1 MLVTAFLLVLWN
13 ASSWY
18 FTERAYVSDA
28 NVLIAQETSITQERV
43 SDLTDSIVRNLNH
56 LHGIPDLLSEL
67 LRVRAATSRFDAS
80 PSTLPLDERRK
91 KWTNDP
97 NLNDLSS
104 YLKLAEKSLNADLI
118 FILNAAGDCVA
129 ASNWGTEGSPIGT
142 NYAERDFFK
151 RNKTGQRGMQY
162 AVGKTTHI
170 PGLYFAS
177 PVIIDG
183 KFTGAVVAKIGVP
196 HLSFLTQHLDAF
208 VADSNGVI
216 ILAHDK
222 ELEMLALPDA
232 AISYVSE
239 QDRLA
244 RYQRSTF
251 PALKIQPWKDSRFP
265 ALMLIHNE
273 TIPQVLATHELYEYG
288 LTVYIENEISAMPSL
303 SRDYFW
309 FTLLLGAF
317 GSVLILATVGSA
329 IYLQSVKRSKALL
342 WKRANF
348 DALTDL
354 PNRDLLRDRL
364 SQEIKK
370 TDRSGLPLA
379 LLLIDLDQFK
389 EVNDTLGHDM
399 GDLLLQ
405 LAADRIVECVRK
417 SDTVARLGGD
427 EFSVVLPQLANTSQ
441 VDNIAQK
448 IILKLTEPF
457 QLQNEVVYISASLGI
472 TLYPSDASDIDNM
485 MKNADQAMY
494 AAKDNGRNRFSHFTA
509 SLQDDAQRRLRLTN
523 DLRCALTENQFRVY
537 FQPIVELATNRVN
550 KAEALIRWLHPVRGM
565 VSPYEFIPLAEKTR
579 LIIDIGAWVRKESI
593 VWCRRLDS
601 LTPGGFQISIN
612 KSPVEFMDE
621 NDSGS
626 VDSFIEDLHEN
637 NLVGKN
643 FVFEITEG
651 LLLNADQRINNK
663 LVALR
668 DAGIQVSIDDFGT
681 GYSSLSYLKKFDIDY
696 LKIDQSFV
704 HNLEQDSDDMAL
716 CEAIIVMAH
725 KLGLKVIAEGV
736 ETEQQRDLLI
746 RADCDYAQ
754 GYLYSRPI
762 PPEDFEKW
770 LAARSEEHEA
780 SSS

>member
-1 MLVTAFLLVLWN
+1 MLVTVFLLVLWN

-28 NVLIAQETSITQERV
+28 NELIAQQTSLAQERA
-43 SDLTDSIVRNLNH
+43 SDLADSIVRNLNH

-67 LRVRAATSRFDAS
+67 LRVRAATSRFGAS

-91 KWTNDP
+91 LWTEDRE
-97 NLNDLSS
+97 LNDLSR
-104 YLKLAEKSLNADLI
+104 YMKLAEKSLNADLI

-142 NYAERDFFK
+142 NYAERNFFK
-151 RNKTGQRGMQY
+151 SNKNGQRGMQY

-170 PGLYFAS
+170 PGLYFAT

-183 KFTGAVVAKIGVP
+183 KFMGAVVAKIDVP

-208 VADSNGVI
+208 VADANGVI
-216 ILAHDK
+216 ILARDK
-222 ELEMLALPDA
+222 ELEMRALPDA
-232 AISYVSE
+232 DISYLSDK
-239 QDRLA
+239 DRFA
-244 RYQRSTF
+244 RYRTSTF
-251 PALKIQPWKDSRFP
+251 PVLKITPWKDPRFP
-265 ALMLIHNE
+265 TLMLFLNE
-273 TIPQVLATHELYEYG
+273 TIPQVLASKDLYEYG
-288 LTVYIENEISAMPSL
+288 LKVYVENEISAMSSL
-303 SRDYFW
+303 NRDYFW
-309 FTLLLGAF
+309 LTLLLGAF
-317 GSVLILATVGSA
+317 GSVLIVAIAGSLN
-329 IYLQSVKRSKALL
+329 YLQSVKHSKALL

-354 PNRDLLRDRL
+354 PNRDMLRDRL
-364 SQEIKK
+364 SEEMKK
-370 TDRSGLPLA
+370 ADRSGLPLA

-399 GDLLLQ
+399 GDLLLK
-405 LAADRIVECVRK
+405 LAAARIVECVRK

-427 EFSVVLPQLANTSQ
+427 EFSVVLPQLADAGQ
-441 VDNIAQK
+441 VDNIAHK

-457 QLQNEVVYISASLGI
+457 QLQDEIVYISASLGI

-509 SLQDDAQRRLRLTN
+509 SLQEEAQKRLRLTN

-537 FQPIVELATNRVN
+537 FQPIVELATNRVH

-565 VSPYEFIPLAEKTR
+565 VSPFEFIPLAEKSR

-593 VWCRRLDS
+593 VWCRRWDS
-601 LTPGGFQISIN
+601 LTSGGFQISIN
-612 KSPVEFMDE
+612 KSPVEFMDD

-626 VDSFIEDLHEN
+626 VESFIEDTREN
-637 NLVGKN
+637 NLAGKN

-704 HNLEQDSDDMAL
+704 RNLAQDSDDMAL

-736 ETEQQRDLLI
+736 ETEQQRDLLSS
-746 RADCDYAQ
+746 ADCDYAQ

-762 PPEDFEKW
+762 PPEEFEKW
-770 LAARSEEHEA
+770 LTARSDEHEA